1 MKNSIGHSLPICSR
15 LTSPR
20 PRWILTRM
28 EFPAKTT
35 STTVSAMWRW
45 SRRWCILALTT
56 LIWSYSLQ
64 VLGAVHIDYVI
75 TDGGGSAETPK
86 LYYVIYEQPLLI
98 RHTDDWY
105 YCLYAVLKYFRS
117 ISRGPFLTSWLNF
130 FSLSNLPSS
139 GGPHPVHIFLLGL
152 WSLPLPRL
160 NFLLI

>member
-117 ISRGPFLTSWLNF
+117 ISRGPFLNF
-130 FSLSNLPSS
+130 FFHSAIYLLPVALTLFTSS
-139 GGPHPVHIFLLGL
+139 YWAYGL
-152 WSLPLPRL
+152 YHYLDWISY
-160 NFLLI
+160 